1 MEDKIKGLSLK
12 DKIALC
18 SGRDFWHTKP
28 FPVAGIPEMMMC
40 DGPHGLRKQ
49 IDDGEAMNG
58 NRSVPATCFPAAV
71 SSACS
76 WDPELLASAGEAIAR
91 EAASNGVGLVLGPGA
106 NIKRNP
112 LCGRNF
118 EYFSEDPLLAGK
130 LAAGF
135 IRGVEGTGVGSS
147 LKHFA
152 LNNQEYKRLS
162 SDSVADERTMRE
174 IYLAAFET
182 AVKEGRPSTVMCA
195 YNKVNGVHCSDN
207 KKLLTDIL
215 RDEWGFEGLVVSD
228 WGAMWDRIEA
238 FRAGCDLNMP
248 GGSAYME
255 AEARRAVEKGELD
268 EKYVDRSAVRVA
280 RLAKRGNDPKL
291 KKLTADMEANYELAR
306 RVAAESAVLLKN
318 EDGLLPLLNESEA
331 VFIGHMAKAVR
342 YQGSGSSHIN
352 PWRLKNVLDACKNV
366 KFVPGCDAEG
376 ETTDEL
382 IAQAVTAA
390 RSAKKAVIFAGLTD
404 NYESEGFDREDMTMP
419 SGQLRLIDAVAE
431 ANPNTAVVLYC
442 GSPVETP
449 WEGKVKAILYMG
461 LPGEA
466 AGDAVADLLFGKVS
480 PSGKLAESWP
490 VRYSDCVS
498 SGYYAHGKKDAHYR
512 EGLYVGYRYY
522 VSAGVRTQ
530 FAFGHGLS
538 YTRFEYSG
546 LEISGDS
553 VKCTVK
559 NTGKRAGAEVAQLYI
574 APPEGPF
581 YRPKLELRGFE
592 KVYLE
597 PGESR
602 QIVFRLT
609 DRAFAVWNGGWV
621 VPGGRYTVSVGSG
634 SDDLRLSGT
643 VDKPGT
649 ELEAPHVPGWYFEPK
664 GAPTHEDFE
673 ALVGHKVTE
682 TAPKKGRF
690 TMENSVLEMK
700 DDSWVMGILYKYL
713 VHSVGKNIGVKDKT
727 DPYYRMMIS
736 CTADSSLT
744 NMKINGG
751 MNNYLLEG
759 LLDIANGHGL
769 RGIRK
774 MCKKAEK

>member
-1 MEDKIKGLSLK
+1 MEDRIKGLSVRE
-12 DKIALC
+12 KIGLC
-18 SGRDFWHTKP
+18 SGRDFWHTKGVP
-28 FPVAGIPEMMMC
+28 EAGIPEVMMC

-49 IDDGEAMNG
+49 IEDGEAMNG

-71 SSACS
+71 TSACG
-76 WDPELLASAGEAIAR
+76 WDPELMEEIGEAIAK
-91 EAASNGVGLVLGPGA
+91 EAAANGVGLVLGPGA

-135 IRGVEGTGVGSS
+135 IRGVEGTGVSS
-147 LKHFA
+147 CLKHFA

-162 SDSVADERTMRE
+162 SDSVVDERTMRE

-182 AVKEGRPSTVMCA
+182 AVKEGRPSAVMCA

-238 FRAGCDLNMP
+238 FKAGCDLNMP

-255 AEARRAVEKGELD
+255 AEARRAVKSGELD
-268 EKYVDRSAVRVA
+268 EKCVDRSAGRVA
-280 RLAKRGNDPKL
+280 RLAIRGNDPKL
-291 KKLTADMEANYELAR
+291 KGVRADMEANYELAR
-306 RVAAESAVLLKN
+306 RAAAESAVLLKN
-318 EDGLLPLLNESEA
+318 EGGLLPLLSESEA
-331 VFIGHMAKAVR
+331 VFIGHMARAAR

-352 PWRLKNVLDACKNV
+352 PWRLKNVMDVCENV
-366 KFVPGCDAEG
+366 KFVPGCDADG

-382 IAQAVTAA
+382 VAEAVEAA
-390 RSAKKAVIFAGLTD
+390 KSAKKAVIFAGLTD
-404 NYESEGFDREDMTMP
+404 KYESEGFDREDMTMP
-419 SGQLRLIDAVAE
+419 SGQLRLIEAVAE
-431 ANPNTAVVLYC
+431 ANENTAVVLFC

-449 WEGKVKAILYMG
+449 WVGKVKAVLYMG

-466 AGDAVADLLFGKVS
+466 AGDATADILFGRVS

-498 SGYYAHGKKDAHYR
+498 SGYYAHGRRDAHYR
-512 EGLYVGYRYY
+512 EGVYVGYRYY
-522 VSAGVRTQ
+522 VSAGVKTR

-538 YTRFEYSG
+538 YTSFEYSG
-546 LEISGDS
+546 LEISGES

-559 NTGKRAGAEVAQLYI
+559 NTGEVAGAEVAQLYI
-574 APPEGPF
+574 TPPEGNI

-602 QIVFRLT
+602 EIVFHLT

-649 ELEAPHVPGWYFEPK
+649 ELDAPRVPEWYFEPK
-664 GAPTHEDFE
+664 GAPEQEDFE
-673 ALVGHKVTE
+673 VLIGRKVTE
-682 TAPKKGRF
+682 RTAKKGEF

-700 DDSWVMGILYKYL
+700 DDSLVMKILYKYL
-713 VHSVGKNIGVKDKT
+713 VHSVGKNIGVKDRT

-744 NMKINGG
+744 NMKINGR
-751 MNNYLLEG
+751 MNNYVLEG
-759 LLDIANGHGL
+759 LLEMANGHGI
-769 RGIRK
+769 RGIRT
-774 MCKKAEK
+774 MRKKAEK